1 MASVLRRLAL
11 GVLFVVGASAVPD
24 LGPFAG
30 FPLASPA
37 FADDDDGGDDD
48 GGGDDGGG
56 GSGGGNG
63 GGRGGGRD
71 DDRDDGGAFPIFRDL
86 FDRDPPPAAPR
97 RARRAA
103 PQPPR
108 PAYAPAELVAIGS
121 AEDLAAAEGL
131 GFIIIA
137 DEEIVLVGSRLARL
151 RVPAGLTLAAA
162 RQRLVAAR
170 PAVAVDLNH
179 YYRPEAE
186 PGCADDPCLARSL
199 IGWPRDGVL
208 SAATPR
214 IGLIDTGINLA
225 HEALKDRKIDLTSL
239 SDAPRDPSSKVHGTA
254 IAALL
259 VGASGSRTPGLLP
272 AAELV
277 AVDAFHHERGDD
289 RSDAYD
295 LVRALNIVAAKDV
308 DVINLSLAGP
318 DNEVLRRAVAAIAER
333 DLMMVAAAGNDGPN
347 ADPIYPA
354 AYPDV
359 TVATAV
365 DRQYR
370 PYRRAG
376 RGEHID
382 FAAPGVDVWTA
393 ASISGARP
401 LTGTSFAAPFVT
413 AAIAHLRA
421 GSPELKRADVK
432 QALAAT
438 VEDLGEPGRDPIFGW
453 GLLRLDRL
461 DPAAGSPPVLGVPIE
476 GGVIRPTATGIPLH

>member
-1 MASVLRRLAL
+1 MSTVLRRFAL
-11 GVLFVVGASAVPD
+11 GMLFLAGAGTVPD
-24 LGPFAG
+24 PGPFAG
-30 FPLASPA
+30 GAFPFASPA
-37 FADDDDGGDDD
+37 LADDDDGGDDD

-56 GSGGGNG
+56 GRS
-63 GGRGGGRD
+63 GGGRD
-71 DDRDDGGAFPIFRDL
+71 GGRGDDDRDALPLFREL
-86 FDRDPPPAAPR
+86 FDPVPPASAPR
-97 RARRAA
+97 RAGRAV
-103 PQPPR
+103 PPPR

-121 AEDLAAAEGL
+121 AADLAVAEGL

-137 DEEIVLVGSRLARL
+137 DEEIGLVGSRLARL
-151 RVPAGLTLAAA
+151 RVPAGLTLAQA

-170 PAVAVDLNH
+170 PAVAADLNH
-179 YYRPEAE
+179 YYRPEEE

-214 IGLIDTGINLA
+214 IGLIDTGINLE
-225 HEALKDRKIDLTSL
+225 HEALKDRKIDLTAL
-239 SDAPRDPSSKVHGTA
+239 SDVPRDPSSKVHGTA

-259 VGASGSRTPGLLP
+259 VGANGSRTPGLLP

-295 LVRALNIVAAKDV
+295 LVRALDIIAAKDV

-318 DNEVLRRAVAAIAER
+318 DNEVLRRAVAAIAAR

-365 DRQYR
+365 DRRYR

-393 ASISGARP
+393 ASVSGARP
-401 LTGTSFAAPFVT
+401 RTGTSFAAPFVT

-421 GSPELKRADVK
+421 GSPDLKRAEVK
-432 QALAAT
+432 QALTAA
-438 VEDLGEPGRDPIFGW
+438 VEDLGEPGRDPVFGW

-461 DPAAGSPPVLGVPIE
+461 DPAAGATPSPALGHPIE
-476 GGVIRPTATGIPLH
+476 GGRIQPIGVPLN